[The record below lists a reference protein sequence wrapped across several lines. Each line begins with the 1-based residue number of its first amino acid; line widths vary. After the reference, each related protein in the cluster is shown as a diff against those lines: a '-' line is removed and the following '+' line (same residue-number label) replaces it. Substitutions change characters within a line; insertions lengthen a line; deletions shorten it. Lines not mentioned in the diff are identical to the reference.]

1 MYVDEPVFNCPYS
14 NFVVPTP
21 NADGEYVYNVTDVAP
36 DLLGFECITSTSTS
50 RFVIATTLDAPPS
63 DVATQLAALLQ
74 ALPGMSTPNMV
85 VTASSS
91 PAATGRR

>member
-1 MYVDEPVFNCPYS
+1 MYVDEPVFSCPYS

-21 NADGEYVYNVTDVAP
+21 NTDGEYVYNLTDLAP

-50 RFVIATTLDAPPS
+50 RFVIATLDAPPS
-63 DVATQLAALLQ
+63 DVATQLATLLQ
-74 ALPGMSTPNMV
+74 ALPGMNTPNMV

-91 PAATGRR
+91 AAATGRR

>member
-1 MYVDEPVFNCPYS
+1 VYVDEPVFSCPYS

-21 NADGEYVYNVTDVAP
+21 NTDGEYVYNLTDLAP

-50 RFVIATTLDAPPS
+50 RFVIATLDAPPS
-63 DVATQLAALLQ
+63 DVATQLATLLQ
-74 ALPGMSTPNMV
+74 ALPGMNTPNMV

>member
-1 MYVDEPVFNCPYS
+1 MYVDEPVFSCPYS

-21 NADGEYVYNVTDVAP
+21 NTDGEYVYNLTDLAP

-50 RFVIATTLDAPPS
+50 RFVIATLDAPPS
-63 DVATQLAALLQ
+63 DVATQLATLLQ
-74 ALPGMSTPNMV
+74 ALPGMNTPNMV